1 MLRVTFDRWWRFL
14 PALALAL
21 ILGTTLVA
29 CGQGDAGNGSAGG
42 GNTGFSTDVYDN
54 QVHVTADPKGA
65 LKWDQTTYQA
75 QAGNVTFVVTNTSPT
90 IHNFAVMG
98 NGVNAIS
105 KNFRGQNAQMLSLPN
120 LAPGEYMIVCTVPGH
135 REAGMV
141 AKLIVK

>member
-1 MLRVTFDRWWRFL
+1 MEASPAGAGAGAYPGHNHGRLRTERCWQWK
-14 PALALAL
+14 
-21 ILGTTLVA
+21 
-29 CGQGDAGNGSAGG
+29 CGG